1 MGRHP
6 WAPAVFSDAGWH
18 CAGPGGGWRCIMG
31 TPVCRMAP
39 WLARRV
45 AARPP
50 RCPVRRVGPRLGRS
64 LFRILIKEEMESTVS
79 YDKYWA
85 YVGIPYFFIVLLFG
99 MYVLFNMDSV
109 FLVSIKKMTPAFSTI
124 AALQRFRK
132 KPPTAGAAAGASPSN
147 TGRATNGSSTGLS
160 PVGTPASPAAAGNGP
175 ALR

>member
-1 MGRHP
+1 
-6 WAPAVFSDAGWH
+6 
-18 CAGPGGGWRCIMG
+18 MG
-31 TPVCRMAP
+31 TPVCRIGPRPA

-45 AARPP
+45 CGAAARPP
-50 RCPVRRVGPRLGRS
+50 RRVWRRVGPLLGRS

-85 YVGIPYFFIVLLFG
+85 YVGIPYFFIILLFG

-132 KPPTAGAAAGASPSN
+132 KPPTAAAAGSAVVTPSS
-147 TGRATNGSSTGLS
+147 TTRATNGSRTPNSAGSLS
-160 PVGTPASPAAAGNGP
+160 APGTPAASPVANSP
-175 ALR
+175 SLR